1 MVADSGCVSSA
12 KPDVECDTAAKATL
26 EGRRFRR
33 VWVVVHDL
41 GGAVPEVEVGR
52 VEHYFDR
59 IGVVGI
65 ALTDRIAI
73 GDAIH
78 IKGHTTDLTHAVD
91 SMQID
96 NADVAEAG
104 DGDSVGIVVGECCRV
119 GDHVFRV
126 DD

>member
-1 MVADSGCVSSA
+1 M
-12 KPDVECDTAAKATL
+12 
-26 EGRRFRR
+26 
-33 VWVVVHDL
+33 
-41 GGAVPEVEVGR
+41 PEVEVGR

-65 ALTDRIAI
+65 TLTDRLAI

-96 NADVAEAG
+96 NADVAEG
-104 DGDSVGIVVGECCRV
+104 SDGDSVGIVVGERCRV